1 MAKKFTVDANKKK
14 IQASY
19 FSRAIHAAKDEP
31 VDPRL
36 EQADLLHDRVEDD
49 FDYVMTGI
57 ERLGREGMID
67 EAIELLN
74 TLADT
79 LDSAI
84 GVIGGDFEDNKA
96 IDSYTDAF
104 EDRVGI

>member
-1 MAKKFTVDANKKK
+1 MAKKFTVDASKKK

-19 FSRAIHAAKDEP
+19 FSRAIRAAKDEP

-49 FDYVMTGI
+49 FDYVLTGI

-67 EAIELLN
+67 EALELLN
-74 TLADT
+74 TIAGT

-84 GVIGGDFEDNKA
+84 SIIGNNFEENNA
-96 IDSYTDAF
+96 IDSYTDF
-104 EDRVGI
+104 GDMDQI

>member
-19 FSRAIHAAKDEP
+19 FSRAIRAAKDEP

-36 EQADLLHDRVEDD
+36 EQADILHERVEDD

-67 EAIELLN
+67 EAIDLLN
-74 TLADT
+74 TIAGT

-84 GVIGGDFEDNKA
+84 GIIGGDFEVDNS
-96 IDSYTDAF
+96 IDSDTEFSDLD
-104 EDRVGI
+104 EI

>member
-1 MAKKFTVDANKKK
+1 MKKRFTVDAGKK

-19 FSRAIHAAKDEP
+19 FSKAIRGAKDEEP

-36 EQADLLHDRVEDD
+36 EQADILHDRVEDD

-57 ERLGREGMID
+57 ERLGREGMLD
-67 EAIELLN
+67 EALDLLN
-74 TLADT
+74 TIAGT

-84 GVIGGDFEDNKA
+84 GIIGGDFEVDNS
-96 IDSYTDAF
+96 IDSYTDQF
-104 EDRVGI
+104 DDFTEI